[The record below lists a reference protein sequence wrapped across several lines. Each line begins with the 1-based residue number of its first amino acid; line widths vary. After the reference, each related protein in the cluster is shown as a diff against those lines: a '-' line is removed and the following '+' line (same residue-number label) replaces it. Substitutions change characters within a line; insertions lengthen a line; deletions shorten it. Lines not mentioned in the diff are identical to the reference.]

1 MAAPPRTRSSR
12 LPFQDACRRAR
23 GEPRPRQ
30 RVPHTTT
37 RSALFAQPPRV
48 WSPHPERPSCPRH
61 EPPRAAALG
70 AMVGNEQPAT
80 AHTAPRHVPQS
91 KDGKTARGRGPKG
104 AKCASAAAVGG
115 RRDEAGV
122 GWGVQCANEANGP
135 AEGRAAREK
144 SCTKIPTFSTPP
156 SIMSRVANA
165 AEPRGSFE
173 LNLADQHP
181 VSDRLQSRKP
191 KQYDSLFR
199 TGAPR
204 LTDSSGASAP
214 GPCHGSAPRPRN
226 GAAMPAPRP
235 AARPGRRRGVCVARR
250 ADPSGVTCQRW
261 SASRES
267 IVPFLSRPAR
277 YERAPGTAVTLRQAP
292 ETRWPWHAQ
301 AGDPWGRAFPAAD
314 RSAAAPPPQSPG
326 RPASLAVPTVWR
338 PTPRAG
344 GGGGE
349 GGAISGRGG
358 VGGEGREAGASP
370 RRARWAL
377 AATGRRSLPVK
388 SVAAAGND
396 TRLGRRLSPLR
407 SRHPHQ

>member
-1 MAAPPRTRSSR
+1 MESRVQDNASHTPQLARHFLHNRRACGRPTPSGRLAHGTNPPAQPRWGQWSGTSSRRPRT
-12 LPFQDACRRAR
+12 QRRDTSHKAKT
-23 GEPRPRQ
+23 GRQ
-30 RVPHTTT
+30 RAGV
-37 RSALFAQPPRV
+37 A
-48 WSPHPERPSCPRH
+48 
-61 EPPRAAALG
+61 
-70 AMVGNEQPAT
+70 
-80 AHTAPRHVPQS
+80 
-91 KDGKTARGRGPKG
+91 PKG

-292 ETRWPWHAQ
+292 ATRWPWHAQ

-314 RSAAAPPPQSPG
+314 RSAGGGGVPVAAAPPPQSPG

-338 PTPRAG
+338 LTTSEG